1 MHGASTCLCLQSFS
15 SPVVIGEAV
24 TEHVSANSADKTGLA
39 GMIEVQVDS
48 WLLGV
53 FTVLRAIGM
62 SNI

>member
-1 MHGASTCLCLQSFS
+1 
-15 SPVVIGEAV
+15 VVIGEAV

-62 SNI
+62 SKI